1 MGMDVPS
8 DVGFMG
14 YTWLQ
19 ANVAGTTAY
28 QITVILFF
36 SEL

>member
-28 QITVILFF
+28 QIIVILFF